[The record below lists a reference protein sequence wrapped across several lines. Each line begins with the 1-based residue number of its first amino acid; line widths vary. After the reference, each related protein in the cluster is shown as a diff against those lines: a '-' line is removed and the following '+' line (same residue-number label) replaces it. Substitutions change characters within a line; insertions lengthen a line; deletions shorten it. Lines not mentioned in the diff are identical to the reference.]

1 MAVVKT
7 EVRNQIVSTA
17 SQIFSRFGFK
27 KTTMDEIAQAMRK
40 GKSSIYYYFTSKEEI
55 FEAVVEHEAGLLRSE
70 IKRALEN
77 SGIPQDKLRS
87 YVLTRMK
94 GFQKLSNIHEALKSD
109 YLLNLDFIHRMREKY
124 DNEEIALVKD
134 ILQSGVNKG
143 VFRVENCH
151 IAAIAIITAMKG
163 LEKPLLWSKETTD
176 LEFQLDNVLNVLLY
190 GIVKHS

>member
-1 MAVVKT
+1 MVVIKT
-7 EVRNQIVSTA
+7 EVRDQIVSTA

-55 FEAVVEHEAGLLRSE
+55 FEAVVEKEANVLRTE
-70 IKRALEN
+70 IKKSLE
-77 SGIPQDKLRS
+77 SAESPKDKLRN

-94 GFQKLSNIHEALKSD
+94 GFQKLSNIHEALKSE
-109 YLLNLDFIHRMREKY
+109 YLNQLDFINQIREKY
-124 DNEEIALVKD
+124 DNEEIVILEE
-134 ILQSGVNKG
+134 ILQTGVKKD
-143 VFRVENCH
+143 VFKVENCH

-163 LEKPLLWSKETTD
+163 LERPLLWSKETND

-190 GIVKHS
+190 GIVKRG